1 MSNKFVIGDH
11 VRVTNPLRDEFDRTG
26 VVTGY
31 AEIQC
36 EPASKVM
43 LTGTDLE
50 LIFRHTSLTLAD
62 PDVHTVLD
70 QMDAESGRVRSKVLR
85 TAESLVNGD
94 RARDYGDPAENFGRI
109 ADLWAP
115 ILGLSA
121 SPEQVALCMAQ
132 VKVARLITSPTHSDS
147 WIDLCGY
154 AALGAEIADGS

>member
-1 MSNKFVIGDH
+1 MSKFKIGEH
-11 VRVTNPLRDEFDRTG
+11 VRATDPNRPHYD
-26 VVTGY
+26 
-31 AEIQC
+31 
-36 EPASKVM
+36 
-43 LTGTDLE
+43 LTGRVIHVMDDGE
-50 LIFRHTSLTLAD
+50 PVAYRIQFGHRGIRAYPERDLTLAD